1 MSSHAQHYA
10 EGDSLRSITHD
21 QARRYGTS
29 PYLLATDGTATITYE
44 ELSHR
49 IEQWGTRLAQSN
61 VVDGVRM
68 GLVID
73 NPLQFSAGF
82 IAALCAGVWVAPL
95 DPHVAGTD
103 VESLNRQVAR
113 LGLAGVV
120 SDHPS
125 PAGINCTWVDVSLP
139 PSGQG
144 IVNDQREDRRR
155 GGGVVLASS
164 GTTGVPKV
172 MSLGLDQLLYVG
184 SAVARHN
191 ALEPDDR
198 GLNMLPLWHV
208 NAEVVG
214 LLATL
219 VAGASLVLD
228 DRFHRKGFWA
238 LCDRMDVTWVNAVP
252 AIIARLAVLD
262 EGETVPSGVRFVR
275 SASAPLSATVL
286 DRFEQVTGLE
296 VVESYGM
303 TEAGS
308 QICANPLAGPRK
320 PGSVG
325 QPVGVDVRVSPS
337 EQGTAPGVET
347 VGEVEIHGPSVI
359 ERYDASGYEDRFTED
374 GWLKTKDLGYFD
386 DDGFLFLV
394 GRIDD
399 VINRGGEKIFPREI
413 EDIVLSIDSVASAAL
428 VGVADEVYGQV
439 PVLFVQLT
447 TDAST
452 TSVDDAQIGVKAIRD
467 VLVATVART
476 RRPSH
481 INVVEEMPMNGTGKI
496 RRKDLEAGLVH
507 VLVREP
513 VL

>member
-1 MSSHAQHYA
+1 MSRHAKHYA
-10 EGDSLRSITHD
+10 EGDSLRVIVGEQS
-21 QARRYGTS
+21 QRYGPS
-29 PYLLATDGTATITYE
+29 PYLLAPDGVTSITYE
-44 ELSHR
+44 ALALLV
-49 IEQWGTRLAQSN
+49 EQWKARLAQSS
-61 VVDGVRM
+61 VVEGVRV
-68 GLVID
+68 GLVIAD
-73 NPLQFSAGF
+73 PLEFSVGF
-82 IAALCAGVWVAPL
+82 IGALCAGAWVAPL
-95 DPHVAGTD
+95 DPHVASTD
-103 VESLNRQVAR
+103 VDSLNRQVER

-120 SDHPS
+120 SDRPS
-125 PAGINCTWVDVSLP
+125 PPGVHGAWIDVTRP
-139 PSGQG
+139 PSDRAMV
-144 IVNDQREDRRR
+144 IEQRDDLRR

-164 GTTGVPKV
+164 GTTGAPKV
-172 MSLGLDQLLYVG
+172 MSLEVGQLVFVAN
-184 SAVARHN
+184 AVARHN
-191 ALEPDDR
+191 ALAPDDR
-198 GLNMLPLWHV
+198 GLNTLPLWHI

-219 VAGASLVLD
+219 IAGASLVLD

-238 LCDRMDVTWVNAVP
+238 LAERMAVTWVNAVP

-262 EGETVPSGVRFVR
+262 DDETIPARVRFVR
-275 SASAPLSATVL
+275 SASAPLSETVL
-286 DRFEQVTGLE
+286 NRFEQVTGLA
-296 VVESYGM
+296 VIESYGM

-308 QICANPLAGPRK
+308 QICANPLEGPRK

-325 QPVGVDVRVSPS
+325 QPVGVHVRVSPS
-337 EQGTAPGVET
+337 EGALAGVGT

-359 ERYDASGYEDRFTED
+359 ARYDASGYEDRFTDD

-413 EDIVLSIDSVASAAL
+413 EDIVLSIDSVASAAV
-428 VGVADEVYGQV
+428 VGVDDEVYGQV

-447 TDAST
+447 SDALA
-452 TSVDDAQIGVKAIRD
+452 TSVDDAQIGIKTIRD
-467 VLVATVART
+467 VLVASVART

-481 INVVEEMPMNGTGKI
+481 INVVEEMPTHATGKI
-496 RRKDLEAGLVH
+496 RRKDLEAGLVP

>member
-1 MSSHAQHYA
+1 MSSHVKHH
-10 EGDSLRSITHD
+10 ERSDSLRSIANE
-21 QARRYGTS
+21 QAQRHGAS
-29 PYLLATDGTATITYE
+29 PYLLATDGTTSISYE
-44 ELSHR
+44 ELAQL
-49 IEQWGTRLAQSN
+49 IEQWGSRLAQCE
-61 VVDGVRM
+61 VGDGDRM
-68 GLVID
+68 GLVIAD
-73 NPLQFSAGF
+73 PLRFAVGF

-95 DPHVAGTD
+95 DPHIAGTD
-103 VESLNRQVAR
+103 VESLNRQVDR
-113 LGLAGVV
+113 LGLDGVL
-120 SDHPS
+120 SDRPS
-125 PAGINCTWVDVSLP
+125 PPGADCSWFDITQP
-139 PSGQG
+139 PTGEGSTH
-144 IVNDQREDRRR
+144 DEREGARR

-164 GTTGVPKV
+164 GTTGAPKV
-172 MSLGLDQLLYVG
+172 MSLGVDQLLFVG
-184 SAVARHN
+184 RAVARHN
-191 ALEPDDR
+191 AIEPRDR
-198 GLNMLPLWHV
+198 GLNTLPLWHI

-219 VAGASLVLD
+219 LAGASLVLD
-228 DRFHRKGFWA
+228 DRFHRNGFWA
-238 LCDRMDVTWVNAVP
+238 LADRLGVTWINAVP

-262 EGETVPSGVRFVR
+262 EGEQIPKGVRFVR

-286 DRFEQVTGLE
+286 DRFEQITGLA
-296 VVESYGM
+296 VIESYGM

-337 EQGTAPGVET
+337 DGATPAIGV

-359 ERYDASGYEDRFTED
+359 THYDASGYEDRFTDD

-447 TDAST
+447 TDASA
-452 TSVDDAQIGVKAIRD
+452 TSLDEAQIGVKAIRD
-467 VLVATVART
+467 VLVSSVART

-481 INVVEEMPMNGTGKI
+481 INVVHEMPVHATGKI
-496 RRKDLEAGLVH
+496 KRKDLEAGLVD
-507 VLVREP
+507 VLVKEP